1 MAECINLVNRKNI
14 TLYQK
19 EFFLFIKKYYI
30 LNESINKMRL
40 EGYPNNLDNVL
51 ELVCLK

>member
-1 MAECINLVNRKNI
+1 MAEFINLVNRKN
-14 TLYQK
+14 LKVYQE
-19 EFFLFIKKYYI
+19 EFFLFIQKYYI
-30 LNESINKMRL
+30 LNEAINKMRF